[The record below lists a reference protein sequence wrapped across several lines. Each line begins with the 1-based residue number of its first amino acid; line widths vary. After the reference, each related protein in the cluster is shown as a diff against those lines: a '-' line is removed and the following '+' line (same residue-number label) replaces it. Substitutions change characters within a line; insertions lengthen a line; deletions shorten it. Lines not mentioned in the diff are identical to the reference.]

1 MQDYNS
7 QAQKVHGSIQKNKQ
21 QWIKVPVIHRGPN
34 VFNKKTTIQDLPS
47 QSMPFQFVKQQ
58 PFHNAAITA
67 LMKSAYWAIQWKE
80 EHVISE
86 EATNQVYNILTD
98 NRFQSYTGMIRLQ
111 MCSKES
117 YAHSIHINCT
127 TFLTIFNNY
136 KSNNHVQRGSQ

>member
-67 LMKSAYWAIQWKE
+67 LMKSAYGAIQWKE
-80 EHVISE
+80 EHVIS

-98 NRFQSYTGMIRLQ
+98 NRFQSYTRVIRLQ
-111 MCSKES
+111 MGSKES
-117 YAHSIHINCT
+117 YAHSIHVNGTI
-127 TFLTIFNNY
+127 FLTIFNNY
-136 KSNNHVQRGSQ
+136 KSNNHIQRGSQ